1 MLHLLAELYRLSTK
15 LPSTLSVQDARS
27 YTATLAIEF
36 FALGA
41 ADIAGLGV
49 EHRVV
54 SVSGGSGREKRILC
68 ASTQQLVWVSRG
80 LTMASVCSEAVL
92 LARR

>member
-1 MLHLLAELYRLSTK
+1 M
-15 LPSTLSVQDARS
+15 QDARS

-36 FALGA
+36 VRL
-41 ADIAGLGV
+41 DIAGLRV
-49 EHRVV
+49 ECRVV